1 MKSSAPLFRLDLSRG
16 LFLGILESSFGVF
29 VLLIC
34 IRYFDAPDYCKGLI
48 AAGGSIG
55 LLATS
60 LLVAMWSNSR
70 ASEPMKCAIYM
81 LLSGV
86 FILISSSVSGVLAF
100 AFLMLMAQVF
110 LSQVPS
116 LMIGVYS
123 SLYSKRDRGF
133 RVSCALVA
141 STIGGIVTSLLFGK
155 YMDTPESDYRL
166 ILWSMSFSAFFC
178 SAIHFFMPPV
188 HRTGEKIGVLNNLGS
203 LWRVPKEDALFGKI
217 LVAWMI
223 LGFGAIMTF
232 PLRVEYLADE
242 QGLAL
247 SNAEI
252 ALVGVG
258 IFFLFKIIGSLFW
271 GKLFDRMHFMR
282 FRIFIN
288 FFMLTSILVYFNAP
302 GFWGVAVGAALAG
315 VAMGGAS
322 LAWNLWVTKI
332 SPPGRES
339 EYMGVHMSFTGI
351 RGATAPFMGY
361 ALVQYLDFSGV
372 SILSAAFI
380 LFATLLFGTTLKHPR
395 FSDSS

>member
-86 FILISSSVSGVLAF
+86 FILISSWVSGVLAF

-166 ILWSMSFSAFFC
+166 ILWCMSFPLFSARPFIFSC
-178 SAIHFFMPPV
+178 LRSIEP
-188 HRTGEKIGVLNNLGS
+188 EKRSVYSIISEVYGAFPRKMHYSEKFSSLG
-203 LWRVPKEDALFGKI
+203 
-217 LVAWMI
+217 
-223 LGFGAIMTF
+223 
-232 PLRVEYLADE
+232 
-242 QGLAL
+242 
-247 SNAEI
+247 
-252 ALVGVG
+252 
-258 IFFLFKIIGSLFW
+258 
-271 GKLFDRMHFMR
+271 
-282 FRIFIN
+282 
-288 FFMLTSILVYFNAP
+288 
-302 GFWGVAVGAALAG
+302 
-315 VAMGGAS
+315 
-322 LAWNLWVTKI
+322 
-332 SPPGRES
+332 
-339 EYMGVHMSFTGI
+339 
-351 RGATAPFMGY
+351 
-361 ALVQYLDFSGV
+361 
-372 SILSAAFI
+372 
-380 LFATLLFGTTLKHPR
+380 
-395 FSDSS
+395 